1 MIKVFRHTE
10 YYVVLAVVT
19 GTRPV
24 VIVST
29 TADKTSM
36 CG

>member
-1 MIKVFRHTE
+1 MIKVLRHTE
-10 YYVVLAVVT
+10 YHVVLAVVT
-19 GTRPV
+19 GMRPV

-29 TADKTSM
+29 TANKTSM